1 MKRKLRTLFYGCTHE
16 HAAGKL
22 NTLRM
27 LKEDYEV
34 VAVVDDR
41 PRGSMRFVDPQCP
54 FDDTG
59 FMLISEAEAAKIDDI
74 DVAFIET
81 TNCDLMSDAGRFVDR
96 GIAMHCD
103 KPCGEAMEPYRTF
116 LEKCRTKNIPFQI
129 GYMYR
134 GNPAIHWIGEK
145 VTQGL
150 LGDVAFVEA
159 DMNHDYGVAGYAE
172 YISSFKGGIMYN
184 LGCHLVDLI
193 YPLVRGGFISAFP
206 MIGDAPGYPAG
217 SKTSGAAVL
226 RFEGTDVLLRTA
238 AHMGGGN
245 LVRRL
250 RIDGTNGTL
259 DLCPIERFDG
269 GELKLLLSLKEGR
282 CGCASGRSE
291 VGFGVQGDRYAA
303 QLVDLA
309 AIVRGEKPNDQDYDR
324 DLRVHEMLLRACGI
338 K

>member
-1 MKRKLRTLFYGCTHE
+1 MRKRLRTLFYGRTHE

-22 NTLRM
+22 NTLRNLM
-27 LKEDYEV
+27 DDYEV

-41 PRGSMRFVDPQCP
+41 LRGSMRFVDPQCP

-59 FMLISEAEAAKIDDI
+59 FKVITEAEAAKIDDI

-81 TNCDLMSDAGRFVDR
+81 TNCDLMADAARFVDR

-103 KPCGEAMEPYRTF
+103 KPCGEAMEPYRTIV
-116 LEKCRTKNIPFQI
+116 EKCRARNIPFQI

-134 GNPAIHWIGEK
+134 GNPAVRWICEK
-145 VTQGL
+145 VQQGI

-159 DMNHDYGVAGYAE
+159 DMNHDYGVNGYAE
-172 YISSFKGGIMYN
+172 YISSFKGGILFN
-184 LGCHLVDLI
+184 LGCHLVDLV
-193 YPLVRGGFISAFP
+193 YPLVRGKFITALP
-206 MIGDAPGYPAG
+206 LIGGAPGYPAG
-217 SKTSGAAVL
+217 SRTSGAAIL

-269 GELKLLLSLKEGR
+269 AELKLSLSLKEGR
-282 CGCASGRSE
+282 CGCAAGLSE

-309 AIVRGEKPNDQDYDR
+309 AIVRGDKLNDQDYDR
-324 DLRVHEMLLRACGI
+324 DLRVHEMLLQACGI
-338 K
+338 N

>member
-1 MKRKLRTLFYGCTHE
+1 MSKRLRTLFHGVTHE

-22 NTLRM
+22 NTLRK
-27 LKEDYEV
+27 LADIYDV

-41 PRGSMRFVDPQCP
+41 PRGSMRFIDPQCP
-54 FDDTG
+54 LDATG
-59 FMLISEAEAAKIDDI
+59 FRMVSEKEAAGIADI
-74 DVAFIET
+74 DVVFVET
-81 TNCDLMSDAGRFVDR
+81 TNCDLMTDAVRFGER
-96 GIAMHCD
+96 GVAMHCD
-103 KPCGEAMEPYRTF
+103 KPCGESMEPYRS
-116 LEKCRTKNIPFQI
+116 LVEACRAKNVPLQI

-134 GNPAIHWIGEK
+134 GNPAIRWIAER
-145 VTQGL
+145 VRQGL

-159 DMNHDYGVAGYAE
+159 DMNHDYGVEGYAE
-172 YISSFKGGIMYN
+172 YIASFRGGIMYN
-184 LGCHLVDLI
+184 LGCHLVDLV
-193 YPLVRGGFISAFP
+193 YPLVRGKLLAAIP
-206 MIGDAPGYPAG
+206 MIGDAPGYPTG
-217 SKTSGAAVL
+217 SKTSGTTFL

-269 GELKLLLSLKEGR
+269 GELTLKLSLKEGR
-282 CGCASGRSE
+282 CGCVAGRSE
-291 VGFGVQGDRYAA
+291 IGFGVQDDRYAD

-324 DLRVHEMLLRACGI
+324 DLAVHGILLKACGI
-338 K
+338 D